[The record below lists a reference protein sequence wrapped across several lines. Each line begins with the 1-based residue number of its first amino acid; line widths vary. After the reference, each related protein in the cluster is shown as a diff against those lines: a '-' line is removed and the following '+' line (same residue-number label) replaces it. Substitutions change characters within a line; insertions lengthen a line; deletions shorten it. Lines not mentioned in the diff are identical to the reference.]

1 MLRIGHR
8 HGFRIGVAI
17 AGALA
22 VIAGASPEAWGVQG
36 HRLVALVATNHL
48 TPAAR
53 QLVAQILP
61 DEGLADVA
69 VWADDM
75 VADNSHTGPWHY
87 VNIPA
92 DAPSYDRDRD
102 CPRQPGAREGSR
114 NDRWRDCVI
123 DRILYFEERLGDS
136 ALDRADRA
144 TALKYLVH
152 FIGDLHQP
160 MHATGVAR
168 GGNGIPVVVFGSPD
182 CTRSDGSSTPCN
194 LHGVWDT
201 SLIRRRDLTDQSYL
215 DELTRQIERQR
226 WDRLDPGSPT
236 VWAMESLALSNDAL
250 LPPNGAVNEAYYRKH
265 IAVIE
270 KRLAMGGLRLAA
282 VLNRRLTAT
291 ARVTPRRRSSR

>member
-1 MLRIGHR
+1 MGHH
-8 HGFRIGVAI
+8 HGFRIGIAL

-22 VIAGASPEAWGVQG
+22 VIAGAAPEAWGVQG
-36 HRLVALVATNHL
+36 HRLVALVATNLL

-53 QLVAQILP
+53 RQVEQLLP
-61 DEGLADVA
+61 DETLADVA

-75 VADNSHTGPWHY
+75 VADNGQTAPWHY

-92 DAPSYDRDRD
+92 DAASYDRDRD

-123 DRILYFEERLGDS
+123 DRILYFEERVGDA

-201 SLIRRRDLTDQSYL
+201 SLIRRRDLPDREYVDVL
-215 DELTRQIERQR
+215 MRQIKEQ
-226 WDRLDPGSPT
+226 RLDAQQPGGSPAG
-236 VWAMESLALSNDAL
+236 WAMESLTLSNDAL
-250 LPPNGAVNEAYYRKH
+250 LRPNGAVDDVYYRKQ
-265 IAVIE
+265 ITVIE
-270 KRLAMGGLRLAA
+270 KRLALAGVRLAA
-282 VLNRRLTAT
+282 VLNRRLTDTPRT
-291 ARVTPRRRSSR
+291 APRRRSRR

>member
-1 MLRIGHR
+1 MGHQ
-8 HGFRIGVAI
+8 HGFRIGIAL

-22 VIAGASPEAWGVQG
+22 VIAGASPQAWGVQG
-36 HRLVALVATNHL
+36 HRLVALVATNLL

-53 QLVAQILP
+53 RQVEQLLP
-61 DEGLADVA
+61 DETLADVA

-75 VADNSHTGPWHY
+75 VADNGQTAPWHY

-92 DAPSYDRDRD
+92 DAAGYDRDRD

-123 DRILYFEERLGDS
+123 DRILYFEERVGDA

-201 SLIRRRDLTDQSYL
+201 SLIRRRDLPDREYL
-215 DELTRQIERQR
+215 DVLMRQIKEQ
-226 WDRLDPGSPT
+226 RLDAQQPGDSPAG
-236 VWAMESLALSNDAL
+236 WAMESLMLSNDAL
-250 LPPNGAVNEAYYRKH
+250 LPPNGAVDDAYYRKQ

-270 KRLAMGGLRLAA
+270 KRLALAGVRLAA
-282 VLNRRLTAT
+282 VLNRRLTDTPRT
-291 ARVTPRRRSSR
+291 APRRRSRR